1 MIAVSIQPSGTY
13 SRSRVSGSGS
23 VSSASPRSTPDPS
36 EAVNITRRVDPRYHA
51 PAAPPT
57 RHSLSQAFHEKNGR
71 RMESSGG
78 LTMSEVTVQRSVKS
92 LVSRGIN

>member
-1 MIAVSIQPSGTY
+1 MSIQPSGTY
-13 SRSRVSGSGS
+13 SRSRLTSGS
-23 VSSASPRSTPDPS
+23 VSSASPRSTPDPT

-51 PAAPPT
+51 PSAPPT
-57 RHSLSQAFHEKNGR
+57 RHSLTQAFHEKNKR
-71 RMESSGG
+71 TESSG

>member
-13 SRSRVSGSGS
+13 SRSRVMGSGS
-23 VSSASPRSTPDPS
+23 VSSASPRSTPDPT

-51 PAAPPT
+51 PAPPT

-71 RMESSGG
+71 RTESSGG

>member
-1 MIAVSIQPSGTY
+1 MAVSIQPSGTY
-13 SRSRVSGSGS
+13 SRSRGATGS
-23 VSSASPRSTPDPS
+23 VSSASPRSTPDPI
-36 EAVNITRRVDPRYHA
+36 EVNISRRVDPRYHA
-51 PAAPPT
+51 LPGPTTPT

-71 RMESSGG
+71 STESGG